1 MNSDVTGQSD
11 KLIQDISSSISSDLQ
26 KSSNNSTL
34 TAPGQ
39 LDIVTTAVTPEA
51 ISAATKAAVPSVT
64 EDELLAVTKITTDVN
79 NIELPKLA
87 EEVSVSG
94 HYKSSP
100 NPQQDVAAALEKLP
114 DRASLKSSSGK
125 DINTLSDKSTSSY
138 KSLLSDTFSN
148 TVDLNAVS
156 IVPFT
161 NDAEIV
167 KALWSNSGADE
178 NYWNNVNVSP
188 DEFQS
193 ELLTL
198 TRQVTEIVILSSN
211 TGKDLFINSKR
222 IFDIEQANNKVPPVH
237 YVVTD
242 YGIERLVPV
251 DFEIEQTTILPYS
264 HNQNSIIIM
273 LVSVEKSQ
281 TYVRNWLI
289 MLYICVENLESWGAR
304 QI

>member
-1 MNSDVTGQSD
+1 M
-11 KLIQDISSSISSDLQ
+11 
-26 KSSNNSTL
+26 
-34 TAPGQ
+34 
-39 LDIVTTAVTPEA
+39 
-51 ISAATKAAVPSVT
+51 
-64 EDELLAVTKITTDVN
+64 
-79 NIELPKLA
+79 
-87 EEVSVSG
+87 
-94 HYKSSP
+94 
-100 NPQQDVAAALEKLP
+100 AAALEKLP

-198 TRQVTEIVILSSN
+198 TRQVTEIVVLSSN

-264 HNQNSIIIM
+264 HNQNSIVIM
-273 LVSVEKSQ
+273 LVGGIKEIGRASCRERV
-281 TYVRNWLI
+281 
-289 MLYICVENLESWGAR
+289 
-304 QI
+304 